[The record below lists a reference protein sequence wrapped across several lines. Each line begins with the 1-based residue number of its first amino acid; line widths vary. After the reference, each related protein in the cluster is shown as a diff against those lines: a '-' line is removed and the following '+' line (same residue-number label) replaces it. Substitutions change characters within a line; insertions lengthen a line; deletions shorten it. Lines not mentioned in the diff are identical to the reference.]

1 MKISNVVCGAAL
13 TAVIGVSG
21 AQAQDWSGA
30 YAGLFAG
37 SSHNVTTATTTS
49 VQGLRLGYSWER
61 DKIVYGGELELGA
74 FSGSSDSYV
83 QISGRAGYVNSSNIF
98 LYGILGLNQHST
110 AGNAVLF
117 GLGAELMIG
126 EDLSLRADAVQ
137 MYRSGSGDRIN
148 TLTVGLTWNF

>member
-1 MKISNVVCGAAL
+1 MKISNALCGAAL
-13 TAVIGVSG
+13 AMSASIAG

-37 SSHNVTTATTTS
+37 SSLNVTTATTS
-49 VQGLRLGYSWER
+49 GVQGLRLGYGWES
-61 DKIVYGGELELGA
+61 DKIVYGGEIELGGY
-74 FSGSSDSYV
+74 SGSTDTYV
-83 QISGRAGYVNSSNIF
+83 QISGRAGYVNSSDIF

-148 TLTVGLTWNF
+148 TLTVGLSWNF

>member
-1 MKISNVVCGAAL
+1 MACGAAL
-13 TAVIGVSG
+13 AASIGSFMASG
-21 AQAQDWSGA
+21 VQAQDWSGA

-37 SSHNVTTATTTS
+37 SSLNVTTATTS
-49 VQGLRLGYSWER
+49 GVQGLRLGYSWES

-74 FSGSSDSYV
+74 YSGSPDTYV
-83 QISGRAGYVNSSNIF
+83 QISGRAGYVNPNDIF
-98 LYGILGLNQHST
+98 LYGILGLNRHST
-110 AGNAVLF
+110 AGNGVLF